1 MQYTPSYLFGHIP
14 AYIFPAWP
22 YILLYVVDI
31 IVILAGFRFI
41 ARRTFIY
48 SIPIYRFAFMA
59 FSSVLLYPSDRSE
72 INILSTGEFFY
83 RQYMKAIDPAFVLT
97 SIGLGIFLATVVLGS
112 RFKAEVSM
120 GFIGRSVRTFIFSDN
135 LAYLLIVIELT
146 LLLVMIAAGV
156 KLFSARSSGFIDPK
170 IRPVILVS
178 TYMGT
183 FCLSIFFARL
193 FYSLS
198 LKNIVFILFSGLF
211 TLTLGSRGALLGPLL
226 FYIIYNSWWHKE
238 RNVVKYVVLLVI
250 LLFAVQALNELRGGG
265 GDSSSN
271 ADSFAATIFYGN
283 AFSDLRDFAWI
294 LSGFGSAF
302 LLGKTY
308 LAGILG
314 FVPSFLFPL
323 RQQWNIG
330 PTTLALS
337 GFINNDP
344 THKHPGLRGTF
355 VTEAYLNFGYI
366 GIIAIAILLGLFL
379 LYDYRGINKA
389 IQRKDKADFIVRL
402 VRYEFVNA
410 MIYGFSNTSSFSDTY
425 FLFGMLAVAG
435 FLKRAS

>member
-1 MQYTPSYLFGHIP
+1 
-14 AYIFPAWP
+14 
-22 YILLYVVDI
+22 
-31 IVILAGFRFI
+31 
-41 ARRTFIY
+41 
-48 SIPIYRFAFMA
+48 MA

-211 TLTLGSRGALLGPLL
+211 TLTLGSRGT
-226 FYIIYNSWWHKE
+226 
-238 RNVVKYVVLLVI
+238 LVI
-250 LLFAVQALNELRGGG
+250 L
-265 GDSSSN
+265 
-271 ADSFAATIFYGN
+271 Y
-283 AFSDLRDFAWI
+283 
-294 LSGFGSAF
+294 
-302 LLGKTY
+302 Y
-308 LAGILG
+308 LQL
-314 FVPSFLFPL
+314 
-323 RQQWNIG
+323 
-330 PTTLALS
+330 
-337 GFINNDP
+337 
-344 THKHPGLRGTF
+344 
-355 VTEAYLNFGYI
+355 
-366 GIIAIAILLGLFL
+366 
-379 LYDYRGINKA
+379 
-389 IQRKDKADFIVRL
+389 
-402 VRYEFVNA
+402 
-410 MIYGFSNTSSFSDTY
+410 M
-425 FLFGMLAVAG
+425 VAQG
-435 FLKRAS
+435 EKCC